1 MHSDSRES
9 MHGSDNWSLSMH
21 GSDNW
26 SLSIRDLGGNVI
38 GG

>member
-1 MHSDSRES
+1 MHSDSRE
-9 MHGSDNWSLSMH
+9 SMH